1 MSMPGCPLSPSLP
14 GSGFGTC
21 QVLMAIFRTNMISG
35 VASRLQGLL
44 RRLTA
49 HRQGLQ
55 PQLDS
60 AKPEGDLPFLQAYFA
75 NIVELSDDAIISV
88 DVHQRIRLFNKG
100 AEAIFGYQAAEM
112 LGRPLDALIPPRFG
126 ASHRTHVNRFAAS
139 ADAKR
144 SMNER
149 GVISGLRKDG
159 SEFPAE
165 ATISK
170 FTVKGESVMSVRLRD
185 ITRRRQ
191 AEAGLQRLAA
201 LVESS
206 DDAIV
211 GLDLDNRIATWNAGA
226 ERLYGYGSSEAIGK
240 HFVFLFPPDGQAE
253 VSRLVENVRQ
263 GKHVL
268 NRETVGCTKA
278 GTGIDVSLSISPVR
292 DSGGA
297 VVGMS
302 AIARDITQQKLLEA
316 QLRQAQKLEA
326 IGTLA
331 GGIAHDFNNLL
342 NVIAGDAEL
351 AATRI
356 PSASPAHDQLQDLMA
371 ATQRATDL
379 VRQIL
384 TFSRGTQTERRP
396 VALQTVVE
404 EVKHLLRAS
413 LPSTIDFRQFTDAA
427 PAVILA
433 DPSQI
438 HQVLLNLC
446 TNAEHAMR
454 PRGGVLDL
462 HLRTVDLDADFA
474 ETHPPLQP
482 GPHVKLTIRD
492 TGRGIS
498 PDVQARIFEPFF
510 TTKPM
515 GEGTGL
521 GLAVVHGIVTGHG
534 GAITVESAPGRGT
547 RFDLYFPRCDE
558 SAAAPLSLQIPL
570 RGQGEH
576 LLLVDDEA
584 ALIRL
589 WTVTLTDL
597 GYRVTAFTDSRA
609 ALDAFRDAPDAFDLV
624 ITDQTM
630 PHLTGEI
637 LAQEIL
643 HLRPRLPIILCSG
656 QVPAASSARPRPMGI
671 RATLLKPVSRLDL
684 SLAIQ
689 RLLAE
694 RTAPRGRR

>member
-1 MSMPGCPLSPSLP
+1 MSVPANPLFPLPPGLGVGTYQTLTAAFRTRV
-14 GSGFGTC
+14 SGFAARLRDLLWT
-21 QVLMAIFRTNMISG
+21 RTPHP
-35 VASRLQGLL
+35 QGF
-44 RRLTA
+44 
-49 HRQGLQ
+49 QQQ
-55 PQLDS
+55 PVP
-60 AKPEGDLPFLQAYFA
+60 AKPEADLPFLQAYFA
-75 NIVELSDDAIISV
+75 NIVELSEDAIISV

-112 LGRPLDALIPPRFG
+112 LGRPLDALIPPRFVT
-126 ASHRTHVNRFAAS
+126 SHRTHVTRFAAS
-139 ADAKR
+139 ADALR

-149 GVISGLRKDG
+149 GTIAGVRKDG
-159 SEFPAE
+159 TEFPAE

-170 FTVKGESVMSVRLRD
+170 FTVKGETVMTVRLRD
-185 ITRRRQ
+185 ITQRKQ
-191 AEAGLQRLAA
+191 AEAGLQRFAA

-206 DDAIV
+206 DDAIIGL
-211 GLDLDNRIATWNAGA
+211 GLDGTIVTWNAGA
-226 ERLYGYGSSEAIGK
+226 ERLYGYAAPELAGR
-240 HFVFLFPPDGQAE
+240 HFALLVQPDGHE
-253 VSRLVENVRQ
+253 EMSRLFERVLR
-263 GKHVL
+263 GDHVV
-268 NRETVGCTKA
+268 NCETVGWIKSGA
-278 GTGIDVSLSISPVR
+278 RVDVSLSISPIK

-297 VVGMS
+297 ITGMS
-302 AIARDITQQKLLEA
+302 AIGRDITQRKSLEA
-316 QLRQAQKLEA
+316 QIKQAQKMEA

-342 NVIAGDAEL
+342 GIIAGDAEL
-351 AATRI
+351 AAIRI
-356 PSASPAHDQLQDLMA
+356 PNTSPAQDHLRDLLA

-384 TFSRGTQTERRP
+384 TFSRRTETERRP
-396 VALQTVVE
+396 VALQTVVD

-433 DPSQI
+433 DPTQM

-462 HLRTVDLDADFA
+462 QLRTVDLDADFA
-474 ETHPPLQP
+474 WSHPPLRP
-482 GPHVKLTIRD
+482 GPHAKLTIRD
-492 TGRGIS
+492 TGHGM
-498 PDVQARIFEPFF
+498 PHDVQARIFEPFF
-510 TTKPM
+510 TTKPP

-547 RFDLYFPRCDE
+547 RFDLYFPRCSE
-558 SAAAPLSLQIPL
+558 IVAAPRPLQVPL

-584 ALIRL
+584 ALVRL
-589 WTVTLTDL
+589 WTVALTDL
-597 GYRVTAFTDSRA
+597 GYRVTAHTSSRA
-609 ALDAFRDAPDAFDLV
+609 ALETFRETPDAFDLV

-630 PHLTGEI
+630 PQLTGEA

-643 HLRPRLPIILCSG
+643 RLRPRLPIILCTG
-656 QVPAASSARPRPMGI
+656 QAPVAPGARPRPLGV
-671 RATLLKPVSRLDL
+671 RATLIKPVSRLDL

-694 RTAPRGRR
+694 RATPWSHR

>member
-1 MSMPGCPLSPSLP
+1 MSMPQSSLSPLPP

-21 QVLMAIFRTNMISG
+21 RTLMASFQTRTSG
-35 VASRLQGLL
+35 FAARLRDLL
-44 RRLTA
+44 RTRTPNPE
-49 HRQGLQ
+49 GLQ
-55 PQLDS
+55 RQP
-60 AKPEGDLPFLQAYFA
+60 APANAEADLPFLQAYFA
-75 NIVELSDDAIISV
+75 NIVELSEDAIISI
-88 DVHQRIRLFNKG
+88 DAHSRICLFNKG

-112 LGRPLDALIPPRFG
+112 LGRPLDALIPPRFV
-126 ASHRTHVNRFAAS
+126 ASHRENVTRFAAS
-139 ADAKR
+139 ADALR

-149 GVISGLRKDG
+149 TTVAGVRKDG
-159 SEFPAE
+159 TEFPAE

-170 FTVKGESVMSVRLRD
+170 FTVKGQTVMSVRLRD
-185 ITRRRQ
+185 ITRRKQ
-191 AEAGLQRLAA
+191 AEAGLHRLAV

-206 DDAIV
+206 DDAITGL
-211 GLDLDNRIATWNAGA
+211 GLDGAIVTWNGGAG
-226 ERLYGYGSSEAIGK
+226 RLYGYAAPEVVGRPFALL
-240 HFVFLFPPDGQAE
+240 VQPDGHAE
-253 VSRLVENVRQ
+253 LSRLFERVLRGE
-263 GKHVL
+263 HVV
-268 NRETVGCTKA
+268 NYETVGWTKA
-278 GTGIDVSLSISPVR
+278 GAGVDVSLSVSPIK

-297 VVGMS
+297 ITGISVIG
-302 AIARDITQQKLLEA
+302 RDITQRKRLEA
-316 QLRQAQKLEA
+316 QVKQAQKMEA
-326 IGTLA
+326 VGTLA

-342 NVIAGDAEL
+342 GIIAGDAEL
-351 AATRI
+351 AAVRI
-356 PSASPAHDQLQDLMA
+356 PNASPAQDHLRDLLA
-371 ATQRATDL
+371 AVQRAKEL

-384 TFSRGTQTERRP
+384 TFSHPTHSERRP
-396 VALQTVVE
+396 VALQTVVD

-433 DPSQI
+433 DPTQI

-454 PRGGVLDL
+454 PRGGVVDL
-462 HLRTVDLDADFA
+462 QLRTVDLDADFA
-474 ETHPPLQP
+474 WSHPPLRP

-492 TGRGIS
+492 TGHGM
-498 PDVQARIFEPFF
+498 PHDVQARIFEPFF
-510 TTKPM
+510 TTKPP

-558 SAAAPLSLQIPL
+558 IAAAPPAVQAPL

-584 ALIRL
+584 ALVRL
-589 WTVTLTDL
+589 WTVALTDL
-597 GYRVTAFTDSRA
+597 GYRVTAHTSSRA
-609 ALDAFRDAPDAFDLV
+609 ALEAFRETPDAFDLV
-624 ITDQTM
+624 ITDRTM
-630 PHLTGEI
+630 PQMTGEA

-643 HLRPRLPIILCSG
+643 RLRPRLPIILCTG
-656 QVPAASSARPRPMGI
+656 NVPVAPGARTRPLGVS
-671 RATLLKPVSRLDL
+671 ATLLKPVSRLDL

-694 RTAPRGRR
+694 RATPWSYR

>member
-1 MSMPGCPLSPSLP
+1 MGNIRARMPG
-14 GSGFGTC
+14 F
-21 QVLMAIFRTNMISG
+21 A
-35 VASRLQGLL
+35 ARLRDLL
-44 RRLTA
+44 RMLLPHPQGFPP
-49 HRQGLQ
+49 HRA
-55 PQLDS
+55 PANPD
-60 AKPEGDLPFLQAYFA
+60 ADLPFLQAYFA
-75 NIVELSDDAIISV
+75 NIVELSEDAIISV
-88 DVHQRIRLFNKG
+88 DVHQRIRMFNKG

-126 ASHRTHVNRFAAS
+126 ASHRTHVTQFAAS

-149 GVISGLRKDG
+149 GTIAGVRKDG
-159 SEFPAE
+159 TEFPAE

-170 FTVKGESVMSVRLRD
+170 FTVKGETLMSVRLRD
-185 ITRRRQ
+185 ITQRQQ

-206 DDAIV
+206 DDAIIGL
-211 GLDLDNRIATWNAGA
+211 GLDGTIATWNAGA
-226 ERLYGYGSSEAIGK
+226 ERLYGYAVPEAVGRP
-240 HFVFLFPPDGQAE
+240 VALLVQPDGHE
-253 VSRLVENVRQ
+253 ELSRLFEGVLR
-263 GKHVL
+263 GDHVV
-268 NRETVGCTKA
+268 NCETVGRTKA
-278 GTGIDVSLSISPVR
+278 GAGVDVSVSISPIK

-297 VVGMS
+297 IIGMS
-302 AIARDITQQKLLEA
+302 AIGRDITQRKSLEA
-316 QLRQAQKLEA
+316 QVKQSQKMEA

-342 NVIAGDAEL
+342 GIIAGDAEL
-351 AATRI
+351 AAIHI
-356 PSASPAHDQLQDLMA
+356 PNASPAQDHLRDLLA
-371 ATQRATDL
+371 AAQRATDL

-384 TFSRGTQTERRP
+384 TFSRRTQSERRP
-396 VALQTVVE
+396 VALQTVVD

-427 PAVILA
+427 PAVVLA
-433 DPSQI
+433 DPTQI

-446 TNAEHAMR
+446 TNSEHAMR

-462 HLRTVDLDADFA
+462 QLRTVDLDADFA
-474 ETHPPLQP
+474 ESHPPLRP

-492 TGRGIS
+492 TGHGMS
-498 PDVQARIFEPFF
+498 HDVQARIFEPFF
-510 TTKPM
+510 TTKPP

-521 GLAVVHGIVTGHG
+521 GLAVAHGIVTGHG

-547 RFDLYFPRCDE
+547 RFDLYFPRCE
-558 SAAAPLSLQIPL
+558 EIAAAPPPLQAPL
-570 RGQGEH
+570 HGQGEH

-584 ALIRL
+584 ALVRL
-589 WTVTLTDL
+589 WTVALTDL
-597 GYRVTAFTDSRA
+597 GYRVTAYTNSRA
-609 ALDAFRDAPDAFDLV
+609 ALEAFRDTPDAFDLV

-630 PHLTGEI
+630 PQLTGEA

-643 HLRPRLPIILCSG
+643 RLRPRLPIILCTG
-656 QVPAASSARPRPMGI
+656 HVPVAPGTRPRPLGV
-671 RATLLKPVSRLDL
+671 RATLLKPISRLDL

-694 RTAPRGRR
+694 RAAPWSHR